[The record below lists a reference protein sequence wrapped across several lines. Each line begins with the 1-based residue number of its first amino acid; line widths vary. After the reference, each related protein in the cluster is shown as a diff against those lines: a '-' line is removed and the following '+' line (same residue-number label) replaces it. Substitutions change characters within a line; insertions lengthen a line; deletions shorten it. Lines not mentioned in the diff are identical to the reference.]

1 MPNISYTY
9 DGTPYTLYSRSDF
22 NDTQAGDVLEQYL
35 TTGKQS
41 FDPANEKSIMVQP
54 GQVRSISDAATHLR
68 SIYDQY
74 IAAPVSHATDVVQSN
89 PTVQALVGP
98 GFTAPIGQVS
108 TSPTGSRDV
117 QFQPTG
123 PEGAKALGDYVKG
136 TINDPIATT
145 LMLGGGPLGKATGT
159 IMQQLAPQVLKGT
172 LKALGLPLGLST
184 ATVGLDQLFNPDT
197 PFTESMQKALTVGG
211 VTSALQYTMAGW
223 NKMLNTQASQSRVQ
237 QDMLAKQTDY
247 NQLLEGFNETWSKYG
262 LGDIEKNP
270 TGFLKDMSTVAQEVG
285 QKGLN
290 TSISKIV
297 DYVRLNAGDDVKK
310 DFTSAIQSLRTNFT
324 KLSGLEE
331 GSTKYN
337 EVFKDILDNL
347 HSTQNIVYGIRGKGY
362 GITNPSDTVLS
373 YQLSQDP
380 EFVKALVSSK
390 ALTQGQAGSIVK
402 NKGLEQ
408 LLPDWKEYVTQRDI
422 DRVVGRS
429 NASSASMANARNVQ
443 AQQDL
448 NLPLWQE
455 NIQNI
460 VQEMNNIN
468 RSKAVTEAVI
478 NVGNLQDTEA
488 VKKAAVEAL
497 QKFDKIDQVSQ
508 QLVSAAS
515 GRGQRLAHDLQGRTL
530 ADIQQYGSKDYR
542 SLSGLQMSTVGPF
555 NSTVLKSLKEH
566 E

>member
-1 MPNISYTY
+1 MPNVSYTY
-9 DGTPYTLYSRSDF
+9 DGTPYTLYSRSAF
-22 NDTQAGDVLEQYL
+22 GDTQAADALEQYY

-54 GQVRSISDAATHLR
+54 GQVRSIGDAATHLR

-74 IAAPVSHATDVVQSN
+74 IAAPVSQATEAVQSH
-89 PTVQALVGP
+89 PTVQTLIGP
-98 GFTAPIGQVS
+98 GFTAPTGQVT
-108 TSPTGSRDV
+108 TSPMGERNV
-117 QFQPTG
+117 QLQLTG
-123 PEGAKALGDYVKG
+123 PEGTKALGDYVKS
-136 TINDPIATT
+136 TINDPIATI

-159 IMQQLAPQVLKGT
+159 VMQQLAPTVLKGT
-172 LKALGLPLGLST
+172 LKSLGLPLGLGT
-184 ATVGLDQLFNPDT
+184 TTVGLDQLFNPDA
-197 PFTESMQKALTVGG
+197 PFTESMQKGLTVAG

-223 NKMLNTQASQSRVQ
+223 NKMLNSQQVQAQAQ
-237 QDMLAKQTDY
+237 QDMLGKQADY
-247 NQLLEGFNETWSKYG
+247 NQLLEGFNSTWDKYG
-262 LGDIEKNP
+262 LGQIEKNP

-290 TSISKIV
+290 TSISKMV
-297 DYVRLNAGDDVKK
+297 DYVKLNGGDEVKK
-310 DFTSAIQSLRTNFT
+310 DFVSNIQSLRTNFT
-324 KLSGLEE
+324 KLSSLEE
-331 GSTKYN
+331 GSSKYN
-337 EVFKDILDNL
+337 EVFKNILDDL

-380 EFVKALVSSK
+380 EFVKALVNSK
-390 ALTQGQAGSIVK
+390 VITQGQSGSIVK

-408 LLPDWKEYVTQRDI
+408 LLPNWKDYVTQRDI
-422 DRVVGRS
+422 ERVVGRS
-429 NASSASMANARNVQ
+429 NANTASMANARNVQ

-448 NLPLWQE
+448 QLPLWQE

-460 VQEMNNIN
+460 IQEMNNIN

-478 NVGNLQDTEA
+478 GVGNLQDTEV

-508 QLVSAAS
+508 QLVNAAS
-515 GRGQRLAHDLQGRTL
+515 GRGQRLAQDLQGRTL
-530 ADIQQYGSKDYR
+530 SGVQNYGSKDYR

-555 NSTVLKSLKEH
+555 NATVLKSLKDH